1 MYMEN
6 KTGENRWDT
15 LTYDQ
20 KNRLLF
26 EKEEALL
33 KQFLEKGAISKE
45 QYDKGLRELEE
56 KLKSN

>member
-1 MYMEN
+1 MEN

>member
-1 MYMEN
+1 MDS
-6 KTGENRWDT
+6 KTGDNKWDSM
-15 LTYDQ
+15 TYEE

-33 KQFLEKGAISKE
+33 RQFLEKGAISRE

-56 KLKSN
+56 KLREI